1 MKCDICGIKEAVMF
15 IQQVSGDTSKEL
27 HLCTECAKAKGFS
40 VQNEKL
46 EVSLNK
52 FFSEIDENRACRVCG
67 QKLANIKKYRNVGCP
82 QCYKEFSAE
91 ISTMLKKNMV
101 PDSAGTK
108 NEADIVYRGSLPRQ
122 LSQYRSLLEDRAEL
136 QNRLNESIAN
146 EDYEK
151 AAVYRDR
158 LKELEAGN
166 E

>member
-1 MKCDICGIKEAVMF
+1 
-15 IQQVSGDTSKEL
+15 
-27 HLCTECAKAKGFS
+27 
-40 VQNEKL
+40 
-46 EVSLNK
+46 
-52 FFSEIDENRACRVCG
+52 
-67 QKLANIKKYRNVGCP
+67 
-82 QCYKEFSAE
+82 
-91 ISTMLKKNMV
+91 MLKKNMV